1 MKSDNRLANA
11 NAEKIL
17 QTAWMLFQQKGYRG
31 VSMDELCQQCE
42 ITKPTLYYYFKDKEG
57 LFVQV
62 LVHKLEELRPAIQQ
76 PGSLEERL
84 TRFAACL
91 LDNFQAEYTGL
102 VHDREHIHGEESR
115 AVIRDAFRN
124 EMFAPMTQLMSDG
137 IKEGK
142 LVNEDPHSLTLIFF
156 GIVNNFIG
164 KAVELK
170 TTNSALAE
178 KLTHYF
184 LQGVSKSG

>member
-1 MKSDNRLANA
+1 MTKESKLANA

-17 QTAWMLFQQKGYRG
+17 ETAWVLFQQKGFRG
-31 VSMDELCQQCE
+31 VSMDELCLKCE

-62 LVHKLEELRPAIQQ
+62 LVHKLEALRPAIQL
-76 PGSLEERL
+76 PGTLEERL
-84 TRFAACL
+84 TRIAACL
-91 LDNFQAEYTGL
+91 LENFQAEYTGL

-124 EMFAPMTQLMSDG
+124 EMFDPIISIIKDG
-137 IKEGK
+137 ISTGK
-142 LVNEDPHSLTLIFF
+142 LAADDPHSLALIYF

-164 KAVELK
+164 KSAELK
-170 TTNSALAE
+170 MENSLIAE
-178 KLTHYF
+178 KVTHYF
-184 LQGVSKSG
+184 LKGVERSG

>member
-1 MKSDNRLANA
+1 MNKENKLSNA

-17 QTAWMLFQQKGYRG
+17 KTAWLLFQQKGYRG
-31 VSMDELCQQCE
+31 LSMDELCLQCE
-42 ITKPTLYYYFKDKEG
+42 ITKPTLYYYFKDKED
-57 LFVQV
+57 LYVQV
-62 LVHKLEELRPAIQQ
+62 LVHKLRELRPSIQQ

-84 TRFAACL
+84 TRIAACL

-124 EMFAPMTQLMSDG
+124 EMFDPMISIMQKG
-137 IKEGK
+137 IDEGK
-142 LVNEDPHSLTLIFF
+142 LVKDDPHSLALIFF
-156 GIVNNFIG
+156 GTVNNFIG

-170 TTNSALAE
+170 MENSAIAK

-184 LQGVSKSG
+184 LKGVEKSG